1 MTRAP
6 SPGQTVGPFFHFAL
20 PYDGDRALVVPG
32 TPGAVLLHGVVY
44 DGAGA
49 PVPDALV
56 EVWQAD
62 PDGTVVQRPG
72 SLRRDG
78 FAFTGFGAVTW
89 HRSRGSP
96 ITAPLGGV
104 TVLARLAFTSGNLF
118 DPLVD
123 P

>member
-1 MTRAP
+1 MGHRLPVGHRPHRATPYSAHLRQRGVLVTRAP

-20 PYDGDRALVVPG
+20 PYDGDRALVAPG

-56 EVWQAD
+56 EGWQAD

-72 SLRRDG
+72 SLHRDG
-78 FAFTGFGAVTW
+78 STFTGFG
-89 HRSRGSP
+89 R
-96 ITAPLGGV
+96 
-104 TVLARLAFTSGNLF
+104 
-118 DPLVD
+118 
-123 P
+123 